1 MAKFKNDLQRI
12 STLKKSL
19 ICVGLDPDPQKLPVS
34 DVFEFCKVI
43 VDRTEEFVTAYKPN
57 LAFFE
62 ALGLDGLI
70 ALEKLIGY
78 IKTNYPNVLLLGD
91 GKRGD
96 IGDTSRRYAHAM
108 FNLWDFDAVTVNAFA
123 GFDSIESFLDY
134 EDRGIFVWCKSSNPD
149 GYQFQDLCVD
159 GDTSRKVFQV
169 IAEKCVEWDTNDN
182 LGLVVGATYPEE
194 LQIVRDI
201 AEDLPI
207 LVPGIGPQMGD
218 LEASIKAGLA
228 KSNHGLL
235 ISSSRGIIYAS
246 GESNTY
252 GVEARKSSQEL
263 SRKISRVLDD
273 VGRNFNSAILG

>member
-1 MAKFKNDLQRI
+1 MSKFIDELQRI

-19 ICVGLDPDPQKLPVS
+19 ICVGLDPDPDKMPVS
-34 DVFEFCKVI
+34 DVYEFCKVI
-43 VDRTEEFVTAYKPN
+43 VDHTEKFVTAYKPN

-62 ALGLDGLI
+62 ALGMDGLV
-70 ALEKLIGY
+70 ALEKLISY
-78 IKTNYPNVLLLGD
+78 VRHNYPDVLLLGD

-96 IGDTSRRYAHAM
+96 IGPTSRRYAHAM

-123 GFDSIESFLDY
+123 GFDSIEAFLEY
-134 EDRGIFVWCKSSNPD
+134 RERGVFVWCKSSNPD
-149 GYQFQDLCVD
+149 GYQFQDLSVE
-159 GDTSRKVFQV
+159 GEGARKVFQV
-169 IAEKCVEWDTNDN
+169 IAENCVEWDSNGN

-218 LEASIKAGLA
+218 LEASVKAGLA
-228 KSNHGLL
+228 KTNHRLL

-246 GESNTY
+246 TLADKY
-252 GVEARKSSQEL
+252 GGEARNSAQEL
-263 SRKISRVLDD
+263 SEKISNVLNQQ
-273 VGRNFNSAILG
+273 GRSFD